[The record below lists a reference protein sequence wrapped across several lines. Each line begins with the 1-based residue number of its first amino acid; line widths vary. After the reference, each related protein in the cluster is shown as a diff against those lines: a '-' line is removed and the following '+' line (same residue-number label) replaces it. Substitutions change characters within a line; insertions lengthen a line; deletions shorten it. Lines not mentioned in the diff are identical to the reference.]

1 MDNLIGILYGNEY
14 VSSFSISFTE
24 PEILTIKF
32 KDGSTLR
39 LCEVQPDKTGKNN
52 ETTNIWRYL
61 TIFNSRM
68 LFKTYIY
75 SSQTW
80 DEYYGCSR
88 LTASNWWPK

>member
-39 LCEVQPDKTGKNN
+39 LCEVKLDKTEKNN
-52 ETTNIWRYL
+52 ETTNI
-61 TIFNSRM
+61 
-68 LFKTYIY
+68 
-75 SSQTW
+75 
-80 DEYYGCSR
+80 
-88 LTASNWWPK
+88 

>member
-52 ETTNIWRYL
+52 ETTNI
-61 TIFNSRM
+61 
-68 LFKTYIY
+68 
-75 SSQTW
+75 
-80 DEYYGCSR
+80 
-88 LTASNWWPK
+88 